1 MIQKIFLIGLPGAG
15 KTFIG
20 KRLAAE
26 IDFPFID
33 LDDEIVKSEG
43 KSIPEIFEKSG
54 EDYFRKLEKD
64 QLNKVIQ
71 ENNQFILAAGGG
83 TPCFFDN
90 MDIMNDNGV
99 TVFINTSI
107 EEIQERL
114 KDDETRPLMKNN
126 SLEELLQKR
135 KPWYERAHH
144 TVSSYAQIRNLIT

>member
-33 LDDEIVKSEG
+33 LDEEIVKSEG
-43 KSIPEIFEKSG
+43 RSIPEIFEKSG
-54 EDYFRKLEKD
+54 ENHFRELEKK
-64 QLNKVIQ
+64 LLKKVIQ
-71 ENNQFILAAGGG
+71 EKNQFILAAGGG

-99 TVFINTSI
+99 TIFINTSI

-114 KDDETRPLMKNN
+114 KGDETRPLMKNN
-126 SLEELLQKR
+126 SLEELLEKR